1 MNITLKTIITFRFNF
16 SPRKKYSLVAKSITI
31 FLSFFPND
39 SPLSTIRRGK
49 FEKKSA
55 GAKMKTILIVDD
67 DEHIRNLVKGLLM
80 KEGYL
85 VINAE
90 NGAEALETLKRDVC
104 DLAIVDIMMPVMDGY
119 LLTTEIR
126 KAYDIPIIL
135 LTAKSQIED
144 KEKGYESG
152 TDDYLIKPF
161 EPKELIFRVNALLRR
176 YGKTNE
182 ANINLGS
189 LYINKKSYEVK
200 IKNKTFMLPL
210 KEFELLTF
218 LATHPNQVF
227 SRGHLIEKI
236 WGLDFEGDDRT
247 VDVHIKRLRERFA
260 NVAEDFAIKTIRGVG
275 YSLEVL

>member
-1 MNITLKTIITFRFNF
+1 
-16 SPRKKYSLVAKSITI
+16 
-31 FLSFFPND
+31 
-39 SPLSTIRRGK
+39 
-49 FEKKSA
+49 
-55 GAKMKTILIVDD
+55 MKTILIVDD
-67 DEHIRNLVKGLLM
+67 DKHIRNLVKGLLM

-85 VINAE
+85 VLNAE
-90 NGAEALETLKRDVC
+90 NGSEALETLQRDVC

-119 LLTTEIR
+119 LLTMEIR

-144 KEKGYESG
+144 KQKGYESG

-176 YGKTNE
+176 YGKNSE

-236 WGLDFEGDDRT
+236 WGLDFEGDERT
-247 VDVHIKRLRERFA
+247 VDVHIKRLRERFP

>member
-1 MNITLKTIITFRFNF
+1 
-16 SPRKKYSLVAKSITI
+16 
-31 FLSFFPND
+31 
-39 SPLSTIRRGK
+39 
-49 FEKKSA
+49 
-55 GAKMKTILIVDD
+55 MKTILIVDD
-67 DEHIRNLVKGLLM
+67 DVFIRNLVTSLLM
-80 KEGYL
+80 REGFK
-85 VINAE
+85 VIGAE
-90 NGAEALETLKRDVC
+90 NGVVALELLNKELC
-104 DLAIVDIMMPVMDGY
+104 DLAIVDIMMPVMNGY

-126 KAYDIPIIL
+126 KEYDIPIIL

-144 KEKGYESG
+144 KEKGFESG
-152 TDDYLIKPF
+152 TDDYIIKPF

-176 YGKTNE
+176 YGKTGE
-182 ANINLGS
+182 ANIKVSS
-189 LYINKKSYEVK
+189 LYINKKNYEVK

-236 WGLDFEGDDRT
+236 WGLDFEGDERT

-260 NVAEDFAIKTIRGVG
+260 DIAEDFVIKTIRGVG

>member
-1 MNITLKTIITFRFNF
+1 
-16 SPRKKYSLVAKSITI
+16 
-31 FLSFFPND
+31 
-39 SPLSTIRRGK
+39 
-49 FEKKSA
+49 
-55 GAKMKTILIVDD
+55 MKTILIVDD
-67 DEHIRNLVKGLLM
+67 DLLIRNLVTSLLM
-80 KEGYL
+80 KEGFK
-85 VINAE
+85 VIEAE
-90 NGAEALETLKRDVC
+90 NGLAALELLEKEVC
-104 DLAIVDIMMPVMDGY
+104 ELAIVDIMMPVMDGY
-119 LLTTEIR
+119 HLTTEIR
-126 KAYDIPIIL
+126 KEYDIPIIL

-144 KEKGYESG
+144 KEKGFDSG

-176 YGKTNE
+176 YGKTGE
-182 ANINLGS
+182 ANIKVGS

-200 IKNKTFMLPL
+200 IKNKTLMLPL

-236 WGLDFEGDDRT
+236 WGLDFDGDERT

-260 NVAEDFAIKTIRGVG
+260 NIADDFVIKTIRGVG